1 MRYRDILFSLLQSY
15 EISIVYSQ
23 LSIAIFF
30 AIFVKIYFT
39 MKRVLSLLVFV
50 VLLNGCDDGNLI
62 QEDIDFES
70 ATMQSCSTN
79 NIIYKLNEKEALLV
93 EIPET
98 SFTTEPSSTNT
109 PTELSISSTSNRVV
123 YRFFNGT
130 VSADNICETIPAAA
144 PIVTDQWTATDGTI
158 QILTTAVKTT
168 NTTDNSTKI
177 TGYNHNIVFKN
188 ITFAKSSGTQVYET
202 FAFGDYVTT
211 ATTLP
216 FLFDE
221 TLEKC
226 STSNQIYN
234 YTSSE
239 ALMLTIDPSLIV
251 NEVTPLNSPRTGII
265 GTTTNILKYRLFS
278 GLLTSAYFC
287 NATTPTTPAL
297 SQEWNGVA
305 GISGISGIIE
315 VTTTTNGPSSFKHT
329 IVLKK
334 ASLAKGNNNFLLGDN
349 YIYGEL
355 LTTN

>member
-15 EISIVYSQ
+15 EISIVYSH

-79 NIIYKLNEKEALLV
+79 NIIYKLNAKEALLV

-98 SFTTEPSSTNT
+98 SFTTEPSSANT
-109 PTELSISSTSNRVV
+109 PTEISISSSNRVV

-130 VSADNICETIPAAA
+130 VSADNICETIPAAT

-168 NTTDNSTKI
+168 NPTENSTRI

-202 FAFGDYVTT
+202 FPFGDYTTT

-221 TLEKC
+221 TVEKC
-226 STSNQIYN
+226 PTSNQIYN

-239 ALMLTIDPSLIV
+239 ALILTIDPSLIV

-297 SQEWNGVA
+297 SQEWNGAA
-305 GISGISGIIE
+305 GVSGTSGIIE

-329 IVLKK
+329 IVFKK
-334 ASLAKGNNNFLLGDN
+334 VTLAKGNNNFLLGDN